1 MSFVHGK
8 AGFIQVD
15 DSSGTPV
22 DLSDFVTKV
31 TWPRDF
37 DTAEVSTFG
46 VDSKQYV
53 GGLMDSKVSMEGPW
67 DAVVDAHFQGILGS
81 ATLKT
86 VEHGPTG
93 NTAGMRKLS
102 AEGFITSYEVETG
115 VDDAIKWKAEIQ
127 ISGDV
132 TAGTY

>member
-1 MSFVHGK
+1 MAFAHGK
-8 AGFIQVD
+8 AGFVKVD
-15 DSSGTPV
+15 DSGGTPV
-22 DLSDFVTKV
+22 DLSNYVGKV
-31 TWPRDF
+31 TWPRDV
-37 DTAEVSTFG
+37 DTAEVSTYG

-67 DAVVDAHFQGILGS
+67 DPTLEAHMQGILGS
-81 ATLKT
+81 SSLKT

-102 AEGFITSYEVETG
+102 GEGILTNFEVSTG
-115 VDDAIKWKAEIQ
+115 IDGAIMWKAEFQ